1 MTMKQPSGRL
11 LSLDI
16 LRGVTIAGMILVN
29 NPGSWSHIYTP
40 LEHAPW
46 NGLTPTDLVFPFFMF
61 IMGISTFFSLRKFE
75 FKPSKHLLEKIF
87 RRTVLIY
94 LIGLAIA
101 WFSNFCYGL
110 SRADAAIPLGERIL
124 AAANSFDHLRLVGV
138 MPRLASCYCA
148 ASLIAITV
156 RHRMIPWLIAG
167 ILVVYSFILLLG
179 HGYDFSSDN
188 IIYIVDKAILGE
200 NHMYKGLVVDG
211 VNNVFD
217 PEGLLSTLP
226 AIAHVLIGF
235 MCGEAIMSTKDNFKR
250 ISDLFITGTILMFA
264 GFLLSYGLPINKN
277 IWSPTFVLTTCGLAA
292 NFLGLLIWII
302 DIKGYK
308 AWSRFFESF
317 GINPLFLYV
326 LGGVLGILFGSIKVP
341 FGAETISIKSLIY
354 KEALVPMFGSEIFA
368 SCIYAIL
375 FVCLNW
381 CIGYILYK
389 KKIYIKI

>member
-138 MPRLASCYCA
+138 MPRLALCYCA

-200 NHMYKGLVVDG
+200 NHMYKGLIVDG

-308 AWSRFFESF
+308 TWSRFFESF

-354 KEALVPMFGSEIFA
+354 KEALVPMLGSEIFA